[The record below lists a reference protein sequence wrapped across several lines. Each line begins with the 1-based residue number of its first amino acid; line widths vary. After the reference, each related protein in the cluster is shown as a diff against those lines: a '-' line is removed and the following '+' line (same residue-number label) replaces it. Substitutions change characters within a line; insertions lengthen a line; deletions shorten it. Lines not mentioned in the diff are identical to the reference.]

1 MRDRLL
7 DSPAMARQLSR
18 TALTILL
25 VFLGVGLDACGEP
38 SAEEVAADKEEI
50 EAFLREY
57 LPKLA
62 EAYESGDA
70 SALEPYAAAKEQAS
84 VERRAREL
92 AKSGEVLAP
101 VLDSVEVED
110 VRTWQAVNAYV
121 TTVEQW
127 DIRTYATG
135 TDNVVREQLDQVN
148 RVQYQ
153 LKREGGRWRVFW
165 REIQT
170 TFE

>member
-1 MRDRLL
+1 MLRRLL
-7 DSPAMARQLSR
+7 LPVLLL
-18 TALTILL
+18 ALLAGA
-25 VFLGVGLDACGEP
+25 VAACGEP
-38 SAEEVAADKEEI
+38 TPEEVAADREEI
-50 EAFLREY
+50 EDFLREY

-62 EAYESGDA
+62 DAYRTGDA

-84 VERRAREL
+84 VEHRAREL

-101 VLDSVEVED
+101 VLDSVEVEE

-135 TDNVVREQLDQVN
+135 TENVVREQLDQVN
-148 RVQYQ
+148 RVKYQ
-153 LKREGGRWRVFW
+153 LKREDGRWRVFW
-165 REIQT
+165 REIQQ

>member
-1 MRDRLL
+1 MPRRSSRIAVPALL
-7 DSPAMARQLSR
+7 A
-18 TALTILL
+18 
-25 VFLGVGLDACGEP
+25 VLGLFAVGLAACGGPTPEEE
-38 SAEEVAADKEEI
+38 AVDREEVAT
-50 EAFLREY
+50 FLREY

-62 EAYESGDA
+62 EAYRTGDA

-84 VERRAREL
+84 IEHRAREL
-92 AKSGEVLAP
+92 AKAGEVLAP
-101 VLDSVEVED
+101 ELDSVEVED

-121 TTVEQW
+121 TTVEVW

-135 TDNVVREQLDQVN
+135 TENVVREQLDQTN
-148 RVQYQ
+148 RVKYQ

-165 REIQT
+165 REIQA